1 MQQNTQR
8 EKHHW
13 VGFPIKPFIKI
24 KPSCFIYLKT
34 SPGEVT
40 FINHILLL
48 KLCIQETAHMFQNH
62 STDNEGKF
70 HTPLEW
76 THTSLQ
82 FSGITFFFFFFNRFS
97 QSILPNAYNK
107 QSVSWSQLL
116 YGAAYNY
123 SRKKQPTI
131 DVCVSSLHSSA
142 FWFHQIKV
150 YSKIRHYILH

>member
-8 EKHHW
+8 ETHHW

-40 FINHILLL
+40 FINHNLLL

-82 FSGITFFFFFFNRFS
+82 FSGITFFFFFLTGFLSPFCQMPTTNNPSLGVNSCTVLLTTIHERSS
-97 QSILPNAYNK
+97 QPQTSVFPLSIA
-107 QSVSWSQLL
+107 QHFGS
-116 YGAAYNY
+116 
-123 SRKKQPTI
+123 
-131 DVCVSSLHSSA
+131 
-142 FWFHQIKV
+142 
-150 YSKIRHYILH
+150 IRLKYIQR

>member
-8 EKHHW
+8 KTHHW

-40 FINHILLL
+40 FINHNLLL
-48 KLCIQETAHMFQNH
+48 KLCIQETAHMFQNP

-70 HTPLEW
+70 HTALEW

-82 FSGITFFFFFFNRFS
+82 FSGITFFFFFNRLP

-107 QSVSWSQLL
+107 QSISWSQLL

-123 SRKKQPTI
+123 SRKKQPTT
-131 DVCVSSLHSSA
+131 DVCVSSLHSPA
-142 FWFHQIKV
+142 FG
-150 YSKIRHYILH
+150 SIRLKYIQR